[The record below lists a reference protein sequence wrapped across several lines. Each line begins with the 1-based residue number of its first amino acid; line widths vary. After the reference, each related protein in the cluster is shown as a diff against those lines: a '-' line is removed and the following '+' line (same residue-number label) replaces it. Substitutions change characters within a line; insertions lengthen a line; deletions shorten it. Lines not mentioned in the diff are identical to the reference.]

1 MNQPVTELDQRF
13 SDPDA
18 VAADWDDTR
27 RVLEAAE
34 LSWICTVRPDG
45 HPHLT
50 RAGGGVVRR
59 RALLLHWS
67 GRAEIRQPA
76 GRPARD
82 PDDGCNRWEEGLDV
96 AAEGEAV
103 PGDRQ
108 RLPAKL
114 APSLGREV
122 GRPMAI
128 PGTRRPLR
136 ASPRAERPT
145 CFMVRPT
152 KVLAFAEGR
161 FGQRRPSPARFRLA
175 RYCCAV
181 AGPSR

>member
-18 VAADWDDTR
+18 VAAGWDDTR

-96 AAEGEAV
+96 AAEGETV

-136 ASPRAERPT
+136 ASRGRNGPRVSRSGRPRCSRSPRAVSARG
-145 CFMVRPT
+145 VRP
-152 KVLAFAEGR
+152 
-161 FGQRRPSPARFRLA
+161 RPGAAWP